1 MSKRS
6 ESLVT
11 QVALAL
17 IEKGGYLIIDVRI
30 LGKELWLN
38 HPQRLHELIRLSV
51 AHGFNLP
58 RQQERTQAIQAAI
71 EKAFDQ
77 PMTLF
82 DVQFDDESTEYTESD
97 RKIEVVL
104 SPLTTEN
111 RFLEKFPYLQDVL
124 MSAQPTPQE
133 DEQLNKRLDSHRPKP
148 DRKVVKKTPAA
159 TLAIIIVSLVLHSLV
174 GMLSELGQ
182 IAPASAAIVLGAY
195 YKSFIVANFEYWR
208 FFTSGFV
215 HISLV
220 HLMVNLYALYNLGIF
235 FENQFGWKR
244 FLITLFTGII
254 AGSGFLFVTSGNV
267 LAVGLSGGLFALLG
281 SLIVFQFEV
290 GLIKQRAV
298 QMQLLQLIV
307 INGLI
312 SLVPGIAVM
321 AHVGGL
327 VSGILLAIYFSRR
340 PSWSDLRRHVVI
352 AAAILVAALGLL
364 IALDRQRQPFYLD
377 TDVEVLEFL
386 DGAGFGWY
394 TQGLE
399 ANLIDYYTR
408 ELE

>member
-1 MSKRS
+1 MSQRS
-6 ESLVT
+6 ESLLT
-11 QVALAL
+11 QVALAM

-58 RQQERTQAIQAAI
+58 RQEERTKAIQDAI

-82 DVQFDDESTEYTESD
+82 DVKFDDESSEYLESD

-104 SPLTTEN
+104 SPLTTES
-111 RFLEKFPYLQDVL
+111 RFLEKFPYLKDILVSVQPSPQD
-124 MSAQPTPQE
+124 
-133 DEQLNKRLDSHRPKP
+133 DEALNRRLDSHRPKP
-148 DRKVVKKTPAA
+148 NRQVNRKAPAA
-159 TLAIIIVSLVLHSLV
+159 TMAVIIISLVMHSLV
-174 GMLSELGQ
+174 GIISEMGV
-182 IAPASAAIVLGAY
+182 APASAAIILGAY

-208 FFTSGFV
+208 LLSAGFI

-220 HLMVNLYALYNLGIF
+220 HLMVNMYALYNLGLF
-235 FENQFGWKR
+235 FETQFGWKR
-244 FLITLFTGII
+244 MVITLVIGIVS
-254 AGSGFLFVTSGNV
+254 GSGFQFVTAGNV

-281 SLIVFQFEV
+281 SIIVFQFEV
-290 GLIKQRAV
+290 GLIRQRAV
-298 QMQLLQLIV
+298 QMQLLQLII

-327 VSGILLAIYFSRR
+327 VSGILLAIFFSKK
-340 PSWSDLRRHVVI
+340 PSWNDLRRHVVI
-352 AAAILVAALGLL
+352 ASVILMAALGFLM
-364 IALDRQRQPFYLD
+364 ASDRQREPFYLE

-386 DGAGFGWY
+386 EGAGFGWY
-394 TQGLE
+394 TRGLE

>member
-1 MSKRS
+1 MSQRS
-6 ESLVT
+6 ESLLT
-11 QVALAL
+11 QVALAM

-58 RQQERTQAIQAAI
+58 RQEERTKAIQDAI

-82 DVQFDDESTEYTESD
+82 DVKFDDESSEYLESD

-104 SPLTTEN
+104 SPLTTES
-111 RFLEKFPYLQDVL
+111 RFLEKFPYLKDVL
-124 MSAQPTPQE
+124 VSVQPSPQD
-133 DEQLNKRLDSHRPKP
+133 DEALNRRLDSHRPKP
-148 DRKVVKKTPAA
+148 NRQVNRKAPAA
-159 TLAIIIVSLVLHSLV
+159 TMAVIIISLVMHSLV
-174 GMLSELGQ
+174 GIISEMGVT
-182 IAPASAAIVLGAY
+182 PASAAIILGAY

-208 FFTSGFV
+208 LLSAGFI

-220 HLMVNLYALYNLGIF
+220 HLMVNMYALYNLGLF
-235 FENQFGWKR
+235 FETQFGWKR
-244 FLITLFTGII
+244 MVITLVIGIV
-254 AGSGFLFVTSGNV
+254 AGSGFQFVTAGNV

-281 SLIVFQFEV
+281 SIIVFQFEV
-290 GLIKQRAV
+290 GLIRQRAV
-298 QMQLLQLIV
+298 QMQLLQLII

-327 VSGILLAIYFSRR
+327 VSGILLAIFFSKK
-340 PSWSDLRRHVVI
+340 PSWNDLRRHVVI
-352 AAAILVAALGLL
+352 ASVILMAALGFLM
-364 IALDRQRQPFYLD
+364 ASDRQREPFYLE

-386 DGAGFGWY
+386 EGAGFGWY
-394 TQGLE
+394 TRGLE

>member
-1 MSKRS
+1 MSKHS
-6 ESLVT
+6 ESLLT
-11 QVALAL
+11 QTALAL

-58 RQQERTQAIQAAI
+58 RQEERTQAIQEAI

-82 DVQFDDESTEYTESD
+82 DVKFDEESSIYLESD

-104 SPLTTEN
+104 SPSSTEN
-111 RFLEKFPYLQDVL
+111 RFLEKFPYVKDVL
-124 MSAQPTPQE
+124 VSAQLSPQE
-133 DEQLNKRLDSHRPKP
+133 DEALTARLDSHRPKA
-148 DRKVVKKTPAA
+148 DRKVTKKTPAA
-159 TLAIIIVSLVLHSLV
+159 TLAVIIVALIMHSGV
-174 GMLSELGQ
+174 GILSELG
-182 IAPASAAIVLGAY
+182 IAPASAAIILGAY
-195 YKSFIVANFEYWR
+195 YKTFIVANFEYWR
-208 FFTSGFV
+208 FFTAGFV

-220 HLMVNLYALYNLGIF
+220 HLMVNLYALYNLGMF

-244 FLITLFTGII
+244 TLITLFTGIV
-254 AGSGFLFVTSGNV
+254 AGSGFLFVTSGNI

-281 SLIVFQFEV
+281 SIIVFQFEV

-298 QMQLLQLIV
+298 QMQLLQLII

-340 PSWSDLRRHVVI
+340 PSWSDLRRHVVV
-352 AAAILVAALGLL
+352 ASLILGVALGVLM
-364 IALDRQRQPFYLD
+364 ATDRQRQPFYLD

-386 DGAGFGWY
+386 DNAGFGWY

-399 ANLIDYYTR
+399 NNLIDYYTR

>member
-1 MSKRS
+1 MSQRS
-6 ESLVT
+6 ESLLT
-11 QVALAL
+11 QVALAM

-58 RQQERTQAIQAAI
+58 RQEERTKAIQDAI

-82 DVQFDDESTEYTESD
+82 DVKFDDESSEYLESD

-104 SPLTTEN
+104 SPLTTES
-111 RFLEKFPYLQDVL
+111 RFLEKFPYLKDILVGVQPSPQD
-124 MSAQPTPQE
+124 
-133 DEQLNKRLDSHRPKP
+133 DEALNRRLDSHRPKP
-148 DRKVVKKTPAA
+148 NRQVNRKAPAA
-159 TLAIIIVSLVLHSLV
+159 TMAVIIISLVMHSLV
-174 GMLSELGQ
+174 GIISEMGV
-182 IAPASAAIVLGAY
+182 APASAAIILGAY

-208 FFTSGFV
+208 LLSAGFI

-220 HLMVNLYALYNLGIF
+220 HLMVNMYALYNLGLF
-235 FENQFGWKR
+235 FETQFGWKR
-244 FLITLFTGII
+244 MVITLVIGIV
-254 AGSGFLFVTSGNV
+254 AGSGFQFVTAGNV

-281 SLIVFQFEV
+281 SIIVFQFEV
-290 GLIKQRAV
+290 GLIRQRAV
-298 QMQLLQLIV
+298 QMQLLQLII

-327 VSGILLAIYFSRR
+327 VSGILLAIFFSKK
-340 PSWSDLRRHVVI
+340 PSWNDLRRHVVI
-352 AAAILVAALGLL
+352 ASVILMAALGFLM
-364 IALDRQRQPFYLD
+364 ASDRQREPFYLE

-386 DGAGFGWY
+386 EGAGFGWY
-394 TQGLE
+394 TRGLE